1 MLKLGCIFVIGFI
14 LAIMTALYLAAMDT
28 PPDMIFYGAG
38 SAFLLWLLICI
49 VIHHLTVHPN
59 LPRLNILIQ
68 SIRWLRAWMRVHSP
82 AGGGRILYVIV
93 QYPRG
98 LRTVSTRGQIAPRA
112 IYFCL
117 N

>member
-14 LAIMTALYLAAMDT
+14 LAITTALYLVTINM

-38 SAFLLWLLICI
+38 SAFLGWLLICI

-68 SIRWLRAWMRVHSP
+68 SIRWLRAWLRAHRP